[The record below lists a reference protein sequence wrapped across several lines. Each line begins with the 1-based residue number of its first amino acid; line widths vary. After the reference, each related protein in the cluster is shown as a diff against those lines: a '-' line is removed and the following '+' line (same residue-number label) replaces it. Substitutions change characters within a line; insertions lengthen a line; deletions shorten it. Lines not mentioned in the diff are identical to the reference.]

1 MKLGL
6 LLLLA
11 LLAGCMRAQVAFDR
25 VLHAGR
31 EPQNWLTYSG
41 NYTGSR
47 YSSLVFGDGQD
58 GDFVALD
65 NNTRKPLW
73 SAYLSRLCQRQRTND
88 LLRKRQAV
96 HNRHSRRN
104 HVRVRFTGVVRDI
117 AASRGFQGSRYSK

>member
-47 YSSLVFGDGQD
+47 YSSLVFGDGQG

-65 NNTRKPLW
+65 ANTRKPLW
-73 SAYLSRLCQRQRTND
+73 SAYLGCAN
-88 LLRKRQAV
+88 
-96 HNRHSRRN
+96 
-104 HVRVRFTGVVRDI
+104 
-117 AASRGFQGSRYSK
+117 ASGPMTYSVNGKQYIIGTAPEPCTRSLYRSST